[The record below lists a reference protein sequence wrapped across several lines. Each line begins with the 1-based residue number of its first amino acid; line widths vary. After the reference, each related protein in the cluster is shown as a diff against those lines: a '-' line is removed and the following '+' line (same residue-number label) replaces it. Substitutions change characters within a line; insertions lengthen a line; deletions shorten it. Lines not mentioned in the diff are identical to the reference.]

1 MEMDFEKR
9 LKSNLVNT
17 VLLSQK
23 IEQSPYKMSDI
34 AEKIGMSYDT
44 LNRRLNKEGKFH
56 LYEVTGLIWVLGLTT
71 QEIFEIF
78 FYPYVSVLEQ
88 QLDHDQM

>member
-1 MEMDFEKR
+1 MMGMDFEKR

-34 AEKIGMSYDT
+34 AENEDRFFVRMELGELNLNLLNQFRNLFGISYGE
-44 LNRRLNKEGKFH
+44 RR
-56 LYEVTGLIWVLGLTT
+56 ILGA
-71 QEIFEIF
+71 Q
-78 FYPYVSVLEQ
+78 
-88 QLDHDQM
+88 